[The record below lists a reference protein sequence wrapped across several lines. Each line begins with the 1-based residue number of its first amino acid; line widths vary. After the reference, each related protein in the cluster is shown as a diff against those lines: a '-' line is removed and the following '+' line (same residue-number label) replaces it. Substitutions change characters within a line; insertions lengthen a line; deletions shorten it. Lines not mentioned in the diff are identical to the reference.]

1 MTPDA
6 EQRAPR
12 TVGRQAQAP
21 RPPFIDLPMQASESS
36 AGSALRPHAASDVDP
51 DVDRDVGADLHLDG
65 VSVGVVVPAY
75 RVAAHIEQV
84 IRGIPRF
91 VSAIVVVDD
100 RSPDDTA
107 ARVERLADPR
117 VTLLRHDEN
126 QGVGG
131 AMVTGFRECI
141 RQKLDIV
148 VKMDGDDQMDPAHLS
163 RILEPLL
170 DGRADMVKGNR
181 YSSIASLKQMPLV
194 RVAGN
199 AGLTFLV
206 KMASGY
212 WNTFDPANG
221 YIAIRTSVLERLD
234 LAQLPKR
241 YFFESGFLIELGIQ
255 RAVIV
260 DVPIPARYGDE
271 RSSLSVPRT
280 LLGFPPRL
288 VWGLVRRLF
297 WRYFVHDFSAVSVFL
312 LCGIPSLAFGIAYAA
327 YWYWGPH
334 SRGEIATAGDV
345 METAMPIILGVQFIL
360 QAVVLDVQG
369 IPRTPLSPSLLSS
382 SGDGAASAR
391 GKRTAEA
398 RER

>member
-1 MTPDA
+1 
-6 EQRAPR
+6 
-12 TVGRQAQAP
+12 
-21 RPPFIDLPMQASESS
+21 MQASESS
-36 AGSALRPHAASDVDP
+36 AGSALRARPAHEAEP
-51 DVDRDVGADLHLDG
+51 DIRLDG
-65 VSVGVVVPAY
+65 VRVGVVIPAY

-84 IRGIPRF
+84 IHGIPRF

-100 RSPDDTA
+100 KSPDDTA

-117 VTLLRHDEN
+117 VTLIRHDVN

-131 AMVTGFRECI
+131 AMISGFRECI
-141 RQKLDIV
+141 RQKLDVV
-148 VKMDGDDQMDPAHLS
+148 VKMDGDDQMDPAHMP

-170 DGRADMVKGNR
+170 DGRADMAKGNR
-181 YSSIASLKQMPLV
+181 YSSLESLKQMPLV

-234 LAQLPKR
+234 LASLPKR

-260 DVPIPARYGDE
+260 DVPIHARYGDE

-280 LLGFPPRL
+280 LIGFPPRL
-288 VWGLVRRLF
+288 VFGLLRRLF

-312 LCGIPSLAFGIAYAA
+312 LCGIPSLLFGAAYAA

-334 SRGEIATAGDV
+334 MRGEIATAGDV

-369 IPRTPLSPSLLSS
+369 VPRTPLSPPLISS
-382 SGDGAASAR
+382 SGDAAGHER
-391 GKRTAEA
+391 GSRRPAEA